1 MINFNFS
8 NNNKPENGSL
18 LISEPF
24 IADDH
29 FSRSVIYLCDHND
42 KGSFG
47 FVLNKY
53 IDVAINDI
61 IPEVDEKLI
70 KVSIGGPVDKNNLFY
85 IHRLN
90 ERIPD
95 GQLIKDNVYIGGKF
109 SEVNTLITSEPEQI
123 KDIRFFIGYSGW
135 SPGQL
140 EQEIKENSWIVI
152 NGDNSDIVFNTS
164 IEKLWKSLLK
174 DQGGR
179 FELMADFPI
188 NPSDN

>member
-29 FSRSVIYLCDHND
+29 FSRSVIYLCDHNE

-95 GQLIKDNVYIGGKF
+95 GQLIKDSVYIGGKF
-109 SEVNTLITSEPEQI
+109 SEVNTLIASEPEQI

>member
-61 IPEVDEKLI
+61 IPEIDEKLI